1 MKQLCDSIETLAM
14 ALYDGELAGDELRD
28 LELHLTECASC
39 REHTDKEGA
48 AISGIRRK
56 LAPPPTPDL
65 LRARVMRALDA
76 EDKATRRPLSTWL
89 LPGAAAVA
97 AVAALAMFIV
107 ATRNTAPTTR
117 VEDVVAKSTTLSRP
131 LEVEGA
137 ATNQWVQRN
146 FDPSVALPTFASARV
161 DQWGARLADVM
172 DREAVQLYYRVTTL
186 EGIARD
192 VQVTI
197 FNGQGIA
204 FDGRRAEIGGRAL
217 QFGVSRSGRSV
228 VTYRDGRNRAYMFTS
243 SQLSPEDLLD
253 LVGTSSLL
261 MQVRDDERFQ

>member
-1 MKQLCDSIETLAM
+1 MKQLCESIDTLAM
-14 ALYDGELAGDELRD
+14 ALYDGELAGEELRD

-39 REHTDKEGA
+39 REHTEREGA

-97 AVAALAMFIV
+97 AVAALALFISV
-107 ATRNTAPTTR
+107 RKPSPTTR
-117 VEDVVAKSTTLSRP
+117 VEDVVAQSTTRSRP

-146 FDPSVALPTFASARV
+146 FDPTVALPTFASARV
-161 DQWGARLADVM
+161 DQWGARLYDVY
-172 DREAVQLYYRVTTL
+172 DREAVQLYLRVTL
-186 EGIARD
+186 PEGFTRD

-197 FNGQGIA
+197 FDAHGIQLG
-204 FDGRRAEIGGRAL
+204 GRREEINGRAL
-217 QFGVSRSGRSV
+217 LVGVSRSGRSV
-228 VTYRDGRNRAYMFTS
+228 VTYRDGRDRAYLFTS
-243 SQLSPEDLLD
+243 SQLAPDDLLE

-261 MQVRDDERFQ
+261 MQVRDDERFR

>member
-1 MKQLCDSIETLAM
+1 MKQLCDSIDTLAM

-28 LELHLTECASC
+28 LELHLTECAAC
-39 REHTDKEGA
+39 REHTDREGA

-76 EDKATRRPLSTWL
+76 EDKATRRPLSAWL
-89 LPGAAAVA
+89 LPGAAVVA
-97 AVAALAMFIV
+97 AVAALALFVSARNPSPARSVTDTV
-107 ATRNTAPTTR
+107 AMTTTR
-117 VEDVVAKSTTLSRP
+117 SRP

-161 DQWGARLADVM
+161 DQWGARLSDVF
-172 DREAVQLYYRVTTL
+172 DREAVVLYLRVTTP
-186 EGIARD
+186 EGYSPD

-197 FNGQGIA
+197 FDARGLQL
-204 FDGRRAEIGGRAL
+204 DGRRMEINGRAL
-217 QFGVSRSGRSV
+217 LVGVSRGRSV
-228 VTYRDGRNRAYMFTS
+228 VTYRDGRDHAYVFTS
-243 SQLSPEDLLD
+243 SQLSPDDLLD

-261 MQVRDDERFQ
+261 MQVRDDERFR

>member
-39 REHTDKEGA
+39 REHTEREGA

-56 LAPPPTPDL
+56 LAPPPTPDV

-76 EDKATRRPLSTWL
+76 EDKAMRRPLSTWL

-97 AVAALAMFIV
+97 AVAALALFISARHPSPSRSVTDTV
-107 ATRNTAPTTR
+107 AMSTTR
-117 VEDVVAKSTTLSRP
+117 SRP

-161 DQWGARLADVM
+161 DQWGARLADVA
-172 DREAVQLYYRVTTL
+172 DREAVQLYLRVTTP
-186 EGIARD
+186 EGYSPD

-197 FNGQGIA
+197 FDARGIPLE
-204 FDGRRAEIGGRAL
+204 GRRMDINGRVL
-217 QFGVSRSGRSV
+217 QVGVFRGRSV
-228 VTYRDGRNRAYMFTS
+228 VTYRDGRDRAYVFTS
-243 SQLSPEDLLD
+243 SQLAPEDLLD

-261 MQVRDDERFQ
+261 TQVRDDERFR